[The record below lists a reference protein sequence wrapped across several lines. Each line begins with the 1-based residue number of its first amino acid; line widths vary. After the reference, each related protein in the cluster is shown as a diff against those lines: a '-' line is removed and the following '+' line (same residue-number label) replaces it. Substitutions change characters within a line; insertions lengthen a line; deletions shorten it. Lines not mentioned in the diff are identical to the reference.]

1 MKNTWSE
8 FKLRVNINTT
18 VGKAYMAWA
27 TPQGLE
33 SWFLKK
39 ASFTDTNGK
48 KREPQSFIQKGDN
61 YEWYW
66 HGHPENVVEK
76 GIILSANGTNGF
88 SFSFS
93 MGCPVSISIYT
104 ECNEIIVELL
114 ETDLPVDEETKLKHY
129 VEDSKGWLFYL
140 SNLKSVLEGG
150 LDLRNKK
157 VELTN
162 VITA

>member
-8 FKLRVNINTT
+8 FKLRVNINTNIE
-18 VGKAYMAWA
+18 KAYLAWA

-33 SWFLKK
+33 KWFLSK
-39 ASFTDTNGK
+39 ALFKDTSGNLRK
-48 KREPQSFIQKGDN
+48 AQALIQKGDN

-66 HGHPENVVEK
+66 YGHPDSVVEK
-76 GIILSANGTNGF
+76 GKILSANGKNGF
-88 SFSFS
+88 SFTFS
-93 MGCPVSISIYT
+93 MGCPVSISIYS
-104 ECNEIIVELL
+104 EFDEVIVELL

-129 VEDSKGWLFYL
+129 VADSKGWLFYL
-140 SNLKSVLEGG
+140 TNLKSVLEGG

-157 VELTN
+157 IELTN

>member
-8 FKLRVNINTT
+8 FKLRVNINTS
-18 VGKAYMAWA
+18 VEKAYRAWA

-33 SWFLKK
+33 TWFLSK
-39 ASFTDTNGK
+39 ALFKDAGGNLRVAESL
-48 KREPQSFIQKGDN
+48 IQKGDN

-66 HGHPENVVEK
+66 HGHPDSVVEK
-76 GIILSANGTNGF
+76 GKVLTANEKNKF
-88 SFSFS
+88 SFTFS
-93 MGCPVSISIYT
+93 MGCPVSISIYS
-104 ECNEIIVELL
+104 ECDEIIVELQ
-114 ETDLPVDEETKLKHY
+114 ESDLPVDEETKLKHY
-129 VEDSKGWLFYL
+129 LADSKGWLFYL

-157 VELTN
+157 IELTN